1 MIISGKD
8 IAAQLRSDMQQQV
21 DAMAAAYG
29 RVPSLAV
36 IQVGEDPASTIYV
49 RNKMRAAE
57 FCHIC
62 SRQVLLQSNITE
74 QELCAKIETLNND
87 TQVDG
92 ILVQLPLPAHINEDN
107 ILRAI
112 KAEKDVDGFH
122 PDNAAYLWLHQPLV
136 KSHVASIFNPVPDYG
151 CTIPCTPKGI
161 LSLLA
166 STGVNLDGKRAVI
179 VGRSDIVGKPT
190 AKLLMDRQC
199 TITIAHSHTVDLPS
213 VCREADILIVA
224 VGSPKLITKECIKPG
239 AIVIDVGINRLPDG
253 RLSGDVDFEACKDIA
268 SHITPVPG
276 GVGPMTVAMLMQNTI
291 DCFRRRMENNQP
303 APKACS

>member
-21 DAMAAAYG
+21 DAMAAEYG
-29 RVPSLAV
+29 CTPSLVV
-36 IQVGEDPASTIYV
+36 IQVGDDPASTIYV

-57 FCHIC
+57 FCHIR
-62 SRQVLLQSNITE
+62 SRQIALPSNISE
-74 QELCAKIETLNND
+74 QELCAQIAKLNSD
-87 TQVDG
+87 DDVDG
-92 ILVQLPLPAHINEDN
+92 ILVQLPLPAHINEEH

-112 KAEKDVDGFH
+112 RAEKDVDGFH

-136 KSHVASIFNPVPDYG
+136 KSHVASIYNPVPDYG

-166 STGVNLDGKRAVI
+166 STGVELDGKRAVM
-179 VGRSDIVGKPT
+179 VGRSDIVGKPM

-199 TITIAHSHTVDLPS
+199 TVTVAHSHTRDLPA

-224 VGSPKLITKECIKPG
+224 VGKPKLITADCIKPG
-239 AIVIDVGINRLPDG
+239 AVVIDVGINRLPDG
-253 RLSGDVDFEACKDIA
+253 SLCGDVDFEACKDIA
-268 SHITPVPG
+268 SHISPVPG
-276 GVGPMTVAMLMQNTI
+276 GVGPMTVTMLMQNTI
-291 DCFRRRMENNQP
+291 DCFRRRRG
-303 APKACS
+303 

>member
-21 DAMAAAYG
+21 DAMAAEYG
-29 RVPSLAV
+29 CTPSLVV
-36 IQVGEDPASTIYV
+36 IQVGDDPASTIYV

-57 FCHIC
+57 FCHIR
-62 SRQVLLQSNITE
+62 SRQIALPSNISE
-74 QELCAKIETLNND
+74 QELCAQIAKLNSD
-87 TQVDG
+87 DDVDG
-92 ILVQLPLPAHINEDN
+92 ILVQLPFPAHINEEH

-112 KAEKDVDGFH
+112 RAEKDVDGFH

-136 KSHVASIFNPVPDYG
+136 KSHVASIYNPVPDYG

-166 STGVNLDGKRAVI
+166 STGVELDGKRAVM
-179 VGRSDIVGKPT
+179 VGRSDIVGKPM

-199 TITIAHSHTVDLPS
+199 TVTVAHSHTRDLPA

-224 VGSPKLITKECIKPG
+224 VGKPKLITADCIKPG

-253 RLSGDVDFEACKDIA
+253 SLCGDVDFEACKDIA
-268 SHITPVPG
+268 SHISPVPG
-276 GVGPMTVAMLMQNTI
+276 GVGPMTVTMLMQNTI
-291 DCFRRRMENNQP
+291 DCFRRRRG
-303 APKACS
+303 

>member
-21 DAMAAAYG
+21 DAMAAEYG
-29 RVPSLAV
+29 CTPSLVV
-36 IQVGEDPASTIYV
+36 IQVGDDPASSIYV

-57 FCHIC
+57 FCHIR
-62 SRQVLLQSNITE
+62 SRQIALPSNISE
-74 QELCAKIETLNND
+74 QELCAQIAKLNND
-87 TQVDG
+87 DDVDG
-92 ILVQLPLPAHINEDN
+92 ILVQLPLPAHINEEH

-112 KAEKDVDGFH
+112 RAEKDVDGFH

-136 KSHVASIFNPVPDYG
+136 KSHVASIYNPVPDYG

-166 STGVNLDGKRAVI
+166 STGVELDGKRAVM
-179 VGRSDIVGKPT
+179 VGRSDIVGKPM

-199 TITIAHSHTVDLPS
+199 TVTVAHSHTRDLPA

-224 VGSPKLITKECIKPG
+224 VGKPKLITADCIKPG

-253 RLSGDVDFEACKDIA
+253 SLCGDVDFEACKDIA
-268 SHITPVPG
+268 SHISPVPG
-276 GVGPMTVAMLMQNTI
+276 GVGPMTVTMLMQNTI
-291 DCFRRRMENNQP
+291 DCFRRRRG
-303 APKACS
+303 

>member
-21 DAMAAAYG
+21 DAMAAEYG
-29 RVPSLAV
+29 CTPSLVV
-36 IQVGEDPASTIYV
+36 IQVGDDPASTIYV

-57 FCHIC
+57 FCHIR
-62 SRQVLLQSNITE
+62 SRQIALPSNISE
-74 QELCAKIETLNND
+74 QELCAQIAKLNND
-87 TQVDG
+87 DDVDG
-92 ILVQLPLPAHINEDN
+92 ILVQLPLPAHINEEH

-112 KAEKDVDGFH
+112 RAEKDVDGFH

-136 KSHVASIFNPVPDYG
+136 KSHVASIYNPVPDYG

-166 STGVNLDGKRAVI
+166 STGVELDGKRAVM
-179 VGRSDIVGKPT
+179 VGRSDIVGKPM

-199 TITIAHSHTVDLPS
+199 TVTVAHSHTRDLPA

-224 VGSPKLITKECIKPG
+224 VGKPKLITADCIKPG

-253 RLSGDVDFEACKDIA
+253 SLCGDVDFEACKDIA
-268 SHITPVPG
+268 SHISPVPG
-276 GVGPMTVAMLMQNTI
+276 GVGPMTVTMLMQNTI
-291 DCFRRRMENNQP
+291 DCFRRRRG
-303 APKACS
+303 

>member
-21 DAMAAAYG
+21 DAMREMYG
-29 RVPSLAV
+29 RVPSLVV
-36 IQVGEDPASTIYV
+36 IQVGDDPASTIYV

-57 FCHIC
+57 FCHIQ
-62 SRQVLLQSNITE
+62 SRQILLPSSITE
-74 QELCAKIETLNND
+74 SDLCKQIEELNRDND
-87 TQVDG
+87 VDG
-92 ILVQLPLPAHINEDN
+92 ILVQLPLPEHIDEEH

-112 KAEKDVDGFH
+112 RAEKDVDGFH

-136 KSHVASIFNPVPDYG
+136 KKHVASIYNPVPDYG

-166 STGVNLDGKRAVI
+166 STGVELDGKRAVM
-179 VGRSDIVGKPT
+179 VGRSDIVGKPM

-199 TITIAHSHTVDLPS
+199 TVTLAHSHTRDLPA

-224 VGSPKLITKECIKPG
+224 VGKPKLITADCIKPG

-253 RLSGDVDFEACKDIA
+253 TLSGDVDFEACKDIA
-268 SHITPVPG
+268 AHITPVPG
-276 GVGPMTVAMLMQNTI
+276 GVGPMTVTMLMQNTI
-291 DCFRRRMENNQP
+291 DCFRRRL
-303 APKACS
+303 AK

>member
-21 DAMAAAYG
+21 DAMAAEYG
-29 RVPSLAV
+29 CTPSLVV
-36 IQVGEDPASTIYV
+36 IQVGDDPASTIYV

-57 FCHIC
+57 FCHIR
-62 SRQVLLQSNITE
+62 SRQIALPSNISE
-74 QELCAKIETLNND
+74 QELCAQIAKLNSD
-87 TQVDG
+87 DDVDG
-92 ILVQLPLPAHINEDN
+92 ILVQLPLPAHINEEH
-107 ILRAI
+107 IIRAI
-112 KAEKDVDGFH
+112 RAEKDVDGFH

-136 KSHVASIFNPVPDYG
+136 KSHVASIYNPVPDYG

-166 STGVNLDGKRAVI
+166 STGVELDGKRAVM
-179 VGRSDIVGKPT
+179 VGRSDIVGKPM

-199 TITIAHSHTVDLPS
+199 TVTVAHSHTRDLPA

-224 VGSPKLITKECIKPG
+224 VGKPKLITADCIKPG

-253 RLSGDVDFEACKDIA
+253 SLCGDVDFEACKDIA
-268 SHITPVPG
+268 SHISPVPG
-276 GVGPMTVAMLMQNTI
+276 GVGPMTVTMLMQNTI
-291 DCFRRRMENNQP
+291 DCFRRRRG
-303 APKACS
+303 